1 MKNDDDFIHLPE
13 LYIKLSALKKHLQK
27 TYKLNINPM
36 KNSDKNVNWS
46 DLNKNLNAGYDDEK
60 MAMISCDIIHE
71 YAVKL
76 DKVVKED
83 TELEDWVK
91 SKIAKTEQMM
101 ASVKHALIGIEKY
114 DHGGE
119 LFKQQLLHIG
129 KYAQAIIEAL
139 QDGTELMS
147 WMESNLAVCADH
159 MDNVYHHLDY
169 KMGNRAKDLDKM
181 KDGGGIEEKNYN
193 SEELLD
199 TELNEY
205 ASRNGYEVLRNVHHA
220 TANKNVPPYKT
231 DYFLEKDGK
240 EMYVGTWDYES
251 NKGSVSLA
259 GNKMKNGGGVSDYGV
274 NYNIVFE
281 KPDSDMAWKETIN
294 ASSEKEARAEF
305 KKKHPTCTI
314 LNIFEAY
321 ANGGGVKLRELDDV
335 DLVLKLEN
343 KSDFDLMNNEYGGDF
358 PALNPRTFEF
368 FVNFDNVDSVD
379 AKEINEY
386 ESYIIDNLKELG
398 IKNYYF
404 DRVINKFNY
413 ANGGG
418 VDEND
423 EYELRVDL
431 TGKDVNGDLH
441 WAIEYRKKGYKK
453 PLFSNPFKK
462 SEFDWT
468 PLIPKGMRGVSIS
481 IGEYQETEVDTWNP
495 LKKKYET
502 QAERLNEKYGIIDP
516 WGHMP
521 YWNWPYDNKTKEYKL
536 RVYSY
541 YDRKDLT
548 ESIAILLSAN
558 NDKFLKEILR
568 RKLEILQEIKEE
580 EVALK
585 NYKKPSYF
593 ANGGGIGKE
602 YKLRAEG
609 INDFINFLGT
619 GIYFDI
625 KWFKVEIT
633 SGPDVIV
640 TFSTNLSLKQ
650 IKSNLE
656 QVQDSHVMLD
666 TLKPVNQYTGERY
679 ANGGNVGRDA
689 MFRSQEPHE
698 QRYDRKREYKEYKKE
713 GWLANDWFDNGGGVG
728 NTDYKSLLA
737 EERRLYAEY
746 NKVKADYD
754 REYKEG
760 EFDSLLAQEYKQK
773 MEMLEGKMMEVNN
786 DLLYLQTHG
795 IEESFGGERM
805 ANGGGVKLSKA
816 DMVFIENMEL
826 WVIGSDKVPNE
837 KEMAMKYATS
847 KAQEIDSNFNPEHL
861 LGKSTFYANG
871 GGVGYFKSG
880 YTLKGRKGKYW
891 IDDVEGRV
899 TKDRYFEKEEDA
911 IAEIDLLS
919 RFKKLKNEQ
928 RVKGPS
934 MENLMEADRYYAEGG
949 EIRNIKGNNFSEQIA
964 NGRKFK
970 ELIQKV
976 FDNQSGEHK
985 HPIEFITAIAKT
997 KQPIVKSDGK
1007 NYIIGYSY
1015 KGTIS
1020 HFDFLDDSNFVKA
1033 LDYVDRP
1040 AIRKFEDGAMMNE
1053 SGVENDPLKKKGDI
1067 VTDGNNFYEVLREYT
1082 AYNSGADQYASENEG
1097 AALPAGL
1104 EYGYAYTALKLRNLE
1119 TGVESSGSYS
1129 NYEKIKREDVEG
1141 LIQAKLVKDA
1151 DDKIKEQKRKAEQD
1165 AERIIWQAKMEEAER
1180 VRNLSKGDIELAK
1193 ELISD
1198 WKDSIIYVD
1207 YSFNHHNELTLEV
1220 LYTYDKYLGETEPS
1234 EEYFITFKVD
1244 IEQTS
1249 AGYYDPGDRW
1259 TPPDGEDA
1267 QYKFSLD
1274 RVYIEKNGVQVY
1286 EGKVEFVELFDK
1298 SVIPKINDWKELNQD
1313 VDK

>member
-36 KNSDKNVNWS
+36 KNSDQNVNWS

-76 DKVVKED
+76 DKVIKED
-83 TELEDWVK
+83 TELEEWVK

-129 KYAQAIIEAL
+129 KYAQAIIEVL

-259 GNKMKNGGGVSDYGV
+259 GNKMKNGGGVSETPIAMMREVTGKSVGTVPVSEKIYSSQVNDFVNYVYEVYAEQGYTKAQVKTAVNKYIKDLGKEFTYGGGDSLDRERVYEYLLNPSLKGIKNPMMRDGGGVSDYGV

-305 KKKHPTCTI
+305 KKKHPTCKI

-321 ANGGGVKLRELDDV
+321 ANGGGVDDINAKREKLIDFYLDNESSYE
-335 DLVLKLEN
+335 LEN
-343 KSDFDLMNNEYGGDF
+343 FYGVSEDLALNAGTPEGNRIKELRDAVVKYQKLDNNTIVIEKYDIEFNEY
-358 PALNPRTFEF
+358 
-368 FVNFDNVDSVD
+368 
-379 AKEINEY
+379 
-386 ESYIIDNLKELG
+386 
-398 IKNYYF
+398 
-404 DRVINKFNY
+404 
-413 ANGGG
+413 
-418 VDEND
+418 
-423 EYELRVDL
+423 
-431 TGKDVNGDLH
+431 
-441 WAIEYRKKGYKK
+441 
-453 PLFSNPFKK
+453 
-462 SEFDWT
+462 
-468 PLIPKGMRGVSIS
+468 
-481 IGEYQETEVDTWNP
+481 
-495 LKKKYET
+495 
-502 QAERLNEKYGIIDP
+502 
-516 WGHMP
+516 
-521 YWNWPYDNKTKEYKL
+521 
-536 RVYSY
+536 
-541 YDRKDLT
+541 
-548 ESIAILLSAN
+548 
-558 NDKFLKEILR
+558 
-568 RKLEILQEIKEE
+568 
-580 EVALK
+580 
-585 NYKKPSYF
+585 

-609 INDFINFLGT
+609 LNDFINFLGT

-666 TLKPVNQYTGERY
+666 TLKPVNQYTGERMANGGGIGNGTDMIELHLKY
-679 ANGGNVGRDA
+679 NGAPVYINPNLIGHIYRYRVPRIGTDGGYTQLGVTTHNNGGFEVTETSEEIIELIKSSGANKMANGGNVGRDA

-713 GWLANDWFDNGGGVG
+713 GWLANDWFKNGGGVG
-728 NTDYKSLLA
+728 NIPNNYENKNPSDVWDMWTPKQREHFLQDHVSGWIKYDTRIAISKMNWKEFHNVDDNTFNSIARQLESHVLSNQYNNGGGVGGERMANGDEVGSRKHIIDALVEQIRYEDKTPPIRHWDSVSLLA
-737 EERRLYAEY
+737 YLKNEWEIDT
-746 NKVKADYD
+746 N
-754 REYKEG
+754 
-760 EFDSLLAQEYKQK
+760 QK
-773 MEMLEGKMMEVNN
+773 M
-786 DLLYLQTHG
+786 
-795 IEESFGGERM
+795 M

-934 MENLMEADRYYAEGG
+934 MENLMEADRYYAGG
-949 EIRNIKGNNFSEQIA
+949 G
-964 NGRKFK
+964 
-970 ELIQKV
+970 
-976 FDNQSGEHK
+976 
-985 HPIEFITAIAKT
+985 
-997 KQPIVKSDGK
+997 
-1007 NYIIGYSY
+1007 
-1015 KGTIS
+1015 
-1020 HFDFLDDSNFVKA
+1020 
-1033 LDYVDRP
+1033 
-1040 AIRKFEDGAMMNE
+1040 
-1053 SGVENDPLKKKGDI
+1053 GVENDPLKKKGDI
-1067 VTDGNNFYEVLREYT
+1067 VTDGNNFYEVLGEYT
-1082 AYNSGADQYASENEG
+1082 AYNSGADQYARENEG

-1119 TGVESSGSYS
+1119 TGYESSGPYS
-1129 NYEKIKREDVEG
+1129 DYEKIKREDVEG
-1141 LIQAKLVKDA
+1141 LKQAKLVKDA

-1165 AERIIWQAKMEEAER
+1165 AERVIWQAKMEEAER

-1267 QYKFSLD
+1267 EYKFSLD

-1298 SVIPKINDWKELNQD
+1298 SVLPRIDNWEELNQD
-1313 VDK
+1313 VDKEYTERERSY

>member
-13 LYIKLSALKKHLQK
+13 LYIKLGTLKKHLQK

-36 KNSDKNVNWS
+36 KNSDQNVNWS

-91 SKIAKTEQMM
+91 SKISKTEQMM

-129 KYAQAIIEAL
+129 KYAQAIIEVL

-181 KDGGGIEEKNYN
+181 KDGGGVRESENFKGKINKDIKYVFVSDTFDSYLGNIPKIEFFK
-193 SEELLD
+193 
-199 TELNEY
+199 
-205 ASRNGYEVLRNVHHA
+205 
-220 TANKNVPPYKT
+220 
-231 DYFLEKDGK
+231 
-240 EMYVGTWDYES
+240 DYES
-251 NKGSVSLA
+251 AKKSYIKYLMDSNNYMGNWTMALYECDDDCSIYSQDNTKKVKNAKKLHRFEGSNRYVDGKIIDSVNEKNKNFIVNLIDE
-259 GNKMKNGGGVSDYGV
+259 NNEYKNGGGVSDYGV

-335 DLVLKLEN
+335 DLVLRLEN

-423 EYELRVDL
+423 EYELKVKPIKEEYRDSFL
-431 TGKDVNGDLH
+431 TY
-441 WAIEYRKKGYKK
+441 WTIEYRKKGYKK

-462 SEFDWT
+462 SEADWT
-468 PLIPKGMRGVSIS
+468 PLIPKEDEFSIFLNEHCISIS
-481 IGEYQETEVDTWNP
+481 IGEYQEAGGNQKVEEEIAKN
-495 LKKKYET
+495 
-502 QAERLNEKYGIIDP
+502 LNDKYGIIDAENQRA
-516 WGHMP
+516 
-521 YWNWPYDNKTKEYKL
+521 YWTWPYNEKTKEYRL
-536 RVYSY
+536 RIFNLYS
-541 YDRKDLT
+541 KKELA
-548 ESIAILLSAN
+548 ESIAKLLSSN
-558 NDKFLKEILR
+558 NDKLLKEILR
-568 RKLEILQEIKEE
+568 RKQEILQEEKEE
-580 EVALK
+580 KEAQK

-593 ANGGGIGKE
+593 ANGGGIGNGTDMIELHEK
-602 YKLRAEG
+602 YGDIIYVNPQFIVHMKTQSKMNSDKIITQIGLLRAGAG
-609 INDFINFLGT
+609 IFEVKET
-619 GIYFDI
+619 PE
-625 KWFKVEIT
+625 EI
-633 SGPDVIV
+633 IE
-640 TFSTNLSLKQ
+640 L
-650 IKSNLE
+650 IKSAGANK
-656 QVQDSHVMLD
+656 M
-666 TLKPVNQYTGERY
+666 

-713 GWLANDWFDNGGGVG
+713 GWLANDWFD
-728 NTDYKSLLA
+728 
-737 EERRLYAEY
+737 
-746 NKVKADYD
+746 
-754 REYKEG
+754 
-760 EFDSLLAQEYKQK
+760 
-773 MEMLEGKMMEVNN
+773 
-786 DLLYLQTHG
+786 
-795 IEESFGGERM
+795 
-805 ANGGGVKLSKA
+805 
-816 DMVFIENMEL
+816 
-826 WVIGSDKVPNE
+826 
-837 KEMAMKYATS
+837 
-847 KAQEIDSNFNPEHL
+847 
-861 LGKSTFYANG
+861 NG

-934 MENLMEADRYYAEGG
+934 MENLMEADRYYTKGG
-949 EIRNIKGNNFSEQIA
+949 G
-964 NGRKFK
+964 
-970 ELIQKV
+970 V
-976 FDNQSGEHK
+976 
-985 HPIEFITAIAKT
+985 T
-997 KQPIVKSDGK
+997 KD
-1007 NYIIGYSY
+1007 
-1015 KGTIS
+1015 
-1020 HFDFLDDSNFVKA
+1020 
-1033 LDYVDRP
+1033 
-1040 AIRKFEDGAMMNE
+1040 
-1053 SGVENDPLKKKGDI
+1053 
-1067 VTDGNNFYEVLREYT
+1067 
-1082 AYNSGADQYASENEG
+1082 
-1097 AALPAGL
+1097 
-1104 EYGYAYTALKLRNLE
+1104 
-1119 TGVESSGSYS
+1119 
-1129 NYEKIKREDVEG
+1129 
-1141 LIQAKLVKDA
+1141 
-1151 DDKIKEQKRKAEQD
+1151 
-1165 AERIIWQAKMEEAER
+1165 
-1180 VRNLSKGDIELAK
+1180 
-1193 ELISD
+1193 
-1198 WKDSIIYVD
+1198 
-1207 YSFNHHNELTLEV
+1207 
-1220 LYTYDKYLGETEPS
+1220 
-1234 EEYFITFKVD
+1234 
-1244 IEQTS
+1244 
-1249 AGYYDPGDRW
+1249 
-1259 TPPDGEDA
+1259 
-1267 QYKFSLD
+1267 
-1274 RVYIEKNGVQVY
+1274 
-1286 EGKVEFVELFDK
+1286 
-1298 SVIPKINDWKELNQD
+1298 
-1313 VDK
+1313 